1 MILYDYFE
9 VDILHSMISIQ
20 FYKMSKIRMKFIYSP
35 FIYFFHLLNFS
46 VPTGNNTEDN
56 ERQQKIKILERL
68 KFHMAKQMPKTPN
81 IQVRCLIYFKSIFSF
96 FSVFFISNGIITS
109 TPFLTTTIKSNQ

>member
-1 MILYDYFE
+1 
-9 VDILHSMISIQ
+9 
-20 FYKMSKIRMKFIYSP
+20 MKFIYSP

-109 TPFLTTTIKSNQ
+109 PTFLTTTIKSNQ